1 MKKIVAIIIA
11 GLFVAACSEQLVDE
25 TPDLKTPELTTKTK
39 SIELSATQ
47 SVTYK
52 ANGYLVLTD
61 NFSPEIEA
69 EILKLKTK
77 ISRNIS
83 EIGMIVVESEEL
95 GFIEK
100 AKKIKGVTNVLPDV
114 EMQWL
119 KPEKADEAQFIAL
132 SIGSDENFFGFQ
144 WGLQAIEAPG
154 AWDEGYTGTGVKV
167 FILDSGIDAEH
178 PDLAPNLNTALCTS
192 FVPGE
197 DYNIHPGLYFNHG
210 THVAGIIGAVDGP
223 DLGVVDFGMIGVA
236 PHAELIAVKV
246 LSEYTGSGSFSGI
259 NAGIVYA
266 ANNGANVINMSLGT
280 EMPRN
285 GFFAELPDGSI
296 VKVGANE
303 VAAYINAVQM
313 AITYAYQ
320 KGALV
325 VVAASNDGL
334 DANHTKNLVIIP
346 ASLNHLMAVSATAPY
361 GFAFDPT
368 TDLDIPASYTNYGQS
383 LIDVAAPGGDF
394 DYPGDFWW
402 YDMVFSTVSNGWGF
416 AAGTSMAAPHV
427 AGTAALVFEKL
438 GTDATPAQ
446 VMSVLRQSADD
457 LGKPGKDEY
466 FGNGRINA
474 FKAVQ

>member
-25 TPDLKTPELTTKTK
+25 TPDLPPPELTTKTK

-61 NFSPEIEA
+61 NFSSEIEA

-77 ISRNIS
+77 ISRNLS
-83 EIGMIVVESEEL
+83 EIGMIVVESEEP

-178 PDLAPNLNTALCTS
+178 PDLAPNLNTALSTS

-280 EMPRN
+280 EIPRN

-368 TDLDIPASYTNYGQS
+368 TDLDVPASYTNYGQS